1 MPFIGNLQSNE
12 RFTVDITPTVGETNW
27 PMAITVTYLNS
38 TGNRVRDLDILTF
51 PVGEPQF
58 VFTGVIPRNTPR
70 IYIEIDQSN
79 GGGAQVR
86 VRQGTVIHTTNIL
99 FDSRLVFDVV

>member
-12 RFTVDITPTVGETNW
+12 RFTVDITPNVGGTG
-27 PMAITVTYLNS
+27 PMAITVTYLSSN
-38 TGNRVRDLDILTF
+38 GNKVRDLDILTSLIE
-51 PVGEPQF
+51 EPQF
-58 VFTGVIPRNTPR
+58 VFTRVIPRNTPR
-70 IYIEIDQSN
+70 IYIEVDLSN

-86 VRQGTVIHTTNIL
+86 VQQGTVIHTTDIL